1 VKQSPGVALIRVDN
15 RLVHGQVL
23 EAWLPALD
31 AHGVL
36 VADDE
41 AASNV
46 LARSAMALAIPPKV
60 QFQVL
65 KVAAAAELLRPGG
78 SGAPGVRTLLLVR
91 DVRDA
96 AALHELGA
104 PLPRLNL
111 GNVHFATGRRQVA
124 PSIYLDAVE
133 MEMLARLAAGGTD
146 IEARA
151 VPSEHPTLLPVL
163 QSRFSG
169 AAPTVR

>member
-1 VKQSPGVALIRVDN
+1 MKENPGVALIRVDN

-31 AHGVL
+31 AHGIF

-60 QFQVL
+60 TFQVE
-65 KVAAAAELLRPGG
+65 KVASAAELLRPGG
-78 SGAPGVRTLLLVR
+78 TGASGVRTLLLVR

-96 AALHELGA
+96 VALRELGV
-104 PLPRLNL
+104 PIPRLNV
-111 GNVHFATGRRQVA
+111 GNVHFANGRRQVA
-124 PSIYLDAVE
+124 PSVYLDPAE
-133 MEMLARLAAGGTD
+133 MEALARLAAGGT
-146 IEARA
+146 EVEVRA
-151 VPSEHPTLLPVL
+151 VPSEHPTPLSVL
-163 QSRFSG
+163 QSRFS
-169 AAPTVR
+169 ASPAPR

>member
-1 VKQSPGVALIRVDN
+1 MKDAPGVALFRVDN

-23 EAWLPALD
+23 EAWLPAID

-65 KVAAAAELLRPGG
+65 KISAAAELLRPDGKG
-78 SGAPGVRTLLLVR
+78 VPGVRTLVLLR

-96 AALHELGA
+96 VALAEHGVA
-104 PLPRLNL
+104 MPRLNL

-124 PSIYLDAVE
+124 PTVYLDTGELDA
-133 MEMLARLAAGGTD
+133 LSRLAARGTD
-146 IEARA
+146 VEVRA
-151 VPSEHPTLLPVL
+151 VPAEHPIPLPLLKA
-163 QSRFSG
+163 RF
-169 AAPTVR
+169 AAGQG

>member
-1 VKQSPGVALIRVDN
+1 MKDVPGVALIRVDN

-31 AHGVL
+31 SHAVL

-41 AASNV
+41 AAGNV

-65 KVAAAAELLRPGG
+65 KVSAAGDLLRPGG
-78 SGAPGVRTLLLVR
+78 KGAPGARTLLLVR

-96 AALHELGA
+96 VALDEQGVSI
-104 PLPRLNL
+104 PRLNL
-111 GNVHFATGRRQVA
+111 GNVHFANGRRQVA
-124 PSIYLDAVE
+124 PSVYLDAGE
-133 MEMLARLAAGGTD
+133 MEALSRLASRGTEV
-146 IEARA
+146 EARA
-151 VPSEHPTLLPVL
+151 VPAEHPTPLPTL
-163 QSRFSG
+163 KARF
-169 AAPTVR
+169 AAAEG

>member
-1 VKQSPGVALIRVDN
+1 VKEAPGLALIRVDN

-31 AHGVL
+31 SHGIL

-41 AASNV
+41 AAANV

-65 KVAAAAELLRPGG
+65 KLSAVAEQLRSGG
-78 SGAPGVRTLLLVR
+78 KGAPGVRTLLLVR

-96 AALHELGA
+96 VALHELGVA
-104 PLPRLNL
+104 MPRLNL
-111 GNVHFATGRRQVA
+111 GNVHFAAGRRQVS
-124 PSIYLDAVE
+124 PSVYLDAGE
-133 MEMLARLAAGGTD
+133 LEALSRLASRGTEV
-146 IEARA
+146 EARA
-151 VPSEHPTLLPVL
+151 VPGEPPIPLSVL
-163 QSRFSG
+163 QARFDG
-169 AAPTVR
+169 THG

>member
-1 VKQSPGVALIRVDN
+1 LKDAPGVALFRVDN

-41 AASNV
+41 AAGNV

-65 KVAAAAELLRPGG
+65 KISSAAELLKPGG
-78 SGAPGVRTLLLVR
+78 TGVPGVRTLVLFR

-96 AALHELGA
+96 TALSEQGVGM
-104 PLPRLNL
+104 PRLNL
-111 GNVHFATGRRQVA
+111 GNVHFAAGRRQVA
-124 PSIYLDAVE
+124 PTVYLDAGE
-133 MEMLARLAAGGTD
+133 MEALSRLASRGT
-146 IEARA
+146 EVEVRA
-151 VPSEHPTLLPVL
+151 VPADHPVLLPLL
-163 QSRFSG
+163 QARF
-169 AAPTVR
+169 AAGRG